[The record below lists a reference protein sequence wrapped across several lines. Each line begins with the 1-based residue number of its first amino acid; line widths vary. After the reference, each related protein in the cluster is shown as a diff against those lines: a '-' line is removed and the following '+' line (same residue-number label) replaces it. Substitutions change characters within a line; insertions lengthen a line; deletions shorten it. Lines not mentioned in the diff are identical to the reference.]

1 MTRLARPDTTHIPE
15 AMRKYPVPFRHMRIG
30 RTVSHAPT
38 LVDPYCASYA
48 AVLQDLVLDPS
59 FASWRSSGWPK
70 PRHTSW
76 SSTARSHESLV

>member
-1 MTRLARPDTTHIPE
+1 MTRLPFADPAEVAE
-15 AMRKYPVPFRHMRIG
+15 ALRKYPFPFRHMRIG

-76 SSTARSHESLV
+76 SSTARSHESFV